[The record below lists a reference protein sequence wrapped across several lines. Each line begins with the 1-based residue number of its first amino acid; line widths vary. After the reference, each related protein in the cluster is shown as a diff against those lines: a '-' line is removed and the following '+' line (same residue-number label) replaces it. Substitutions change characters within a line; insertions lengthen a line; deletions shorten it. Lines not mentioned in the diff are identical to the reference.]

1 MFLDMTFLTLDH
13 AANTWS
19 RSDSHPSGNCGF
31 CQNTEILMYRHQQ
44 CGAFAALEKRA
55 KCAAAGS
62 SEVLQEEE
70 EAVVSKHV

>member
-1 MFLDMTFLTLDH
+1 MLQIHGAGQTL
-13 AANTWS
+13 S
-19 RSDSHPSGNCGF
+19 PLEIGF
-31 CQNTEILMYRHQQ
+31 CQSTEILMYRHQQ